1 MAGANLVLANGVKG
15 DVSVQLKAVAWRSA
29 LHALHALLRA
39 NGLGMSQSG
48 DVIWVAPRAHVLAEQ
63 QQRLLARQ
71 ADIALTPLQTKAYQM
86 NYAKAVDVAGYVTG
100 AKTRASVA
108 SGKSNNE
115 AGMIPTVS

>member
-1 MAGANLVLANGVKG
+1 M
-15 DVSVQLKAVAWRSA
+15 
-29 LHALHALLRA
+29 
-39 NGLGMSQSG
+39 
-48 DVIWVAPRAHVLAEQ
+48 LAEQ